1 MAKRMTNK
9 QVEMFAKIH
18 VATHASYFDFFG
30 VDEIEATDEDKE
42 RLIEAVHNLA
52 KKIAK
57 GQPMNFGEN
66 KQIVEYVRRQF

>member
-18 VATHASYFDFFG
+18 VATHASYIDLFA
-30 VDEIEATDEDKE
+30 VDEVDATDEDKE
-42 RLIEAVHNLA
+42 RLIKAVSDLA
-52 KKIAK
+52 YKIAK

-66 KQIVEYVRRQF
+66 KQIVEYVRREF

>member
-1 MAKRMTNK
+1 MTNK

-30 VDEIEATDEDKE
+30 VDGTNITDEDKE
-42 RLIEAVHNLA
+42 RLIEAVHKLA
-52 KKIAK
+52 NKIAK

-66 KQIVEYVRRQF
+66 EQIIDYVRRQF